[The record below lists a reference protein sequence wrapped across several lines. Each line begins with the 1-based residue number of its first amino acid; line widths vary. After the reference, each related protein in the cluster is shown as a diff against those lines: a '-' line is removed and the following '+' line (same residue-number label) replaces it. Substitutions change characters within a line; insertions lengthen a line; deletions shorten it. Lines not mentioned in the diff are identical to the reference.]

1 MGGGGKQ
8 KSIVEIYTDWANHY
22 LEKTRGKHKIRC
34 LQTEL
39 VDGLLLAEVIEAVT
53 HQKVPDIA
61 KKPKNRAAMVTN
73 IQACLNFLLAK
84 GVAVEEIAPEEV
96 HDGNLKA
103 ILGLFFQLSRF
114 KQQQKQQ
121 TPSVTSTPASPA
133 KVSSIPLPGSQ
144 LNSPRKI
151 GGGGPSS
158 GLKRPGGEG
167 ITEKAGLKSPRASTE
182 AVRPPSGRTSGSGT
196 KDENGKQGAKQQQG
210 QGMLQKIKMI
220 PRPGLGKRTSSSSGF
235 SSARSTMSR

>member
-121 TPSVTSTPASPA
+121 TPSVTGSTPASPA

-151 GGGGPSS
+151 AGGGSSSS
-158 GLKRPGGEG
+158 GLKRPGSEG
-167 ITEKAGLKSPRASTE
+167 IAEKTGLKSPRSSSE
-182 AVRPPSGRTSGSGT
+182 AVRPPSGRTSGNGT
-196 KDENGKQGAKQQQG
+196 TKEETETKEEANRYSRPTRAKG
-210 QGMLQKIKMI
+210 
-220 PRPGLGKRTSSSSGF
+220 
-235 SSARSTMSR
+235 

>member
-1 MGGGGKQ
+1 MGGAGKQ

-39 VDGLLLAEVIEAVT
+39 LDGLLLAEVIEAVT

-114 KQQQKQQ
+114 KQQQKQL

-151 GGGGPSS
+151 AGGGS
-158 GLKRPGGEG
+158 GLKRPGSEG
-167 ITEKAGLKSPRASTE
+167 EKAGLKSPRASTE
-182 AVRPPSGRTSGSGT
+182 SVRPPSGRPSVNGG
-196 KDENGKQGAKQQQG
+196 KEENGKVGAKQQQ